1 MKKVHLDPDV
11 ITSDSLRG
19 RVITVFGPSWDSVGP
34 SWASGPGYYAL
45 KNPVNTELTVVSR
58 GVVERPADKLSSPPA
73 VGSIRKELHLT
84 LTEVPAVSLPF
95 RLDALTRRQR
105 DVLNL
110 IVQGKSNKEIARAL
124 GLGEGTVK
132 IHVAAL
138 FGKLGV
144 HRRAAVAAAGARFL
158 SPDALKSA

>member
-1 MKKVHLDPDV
+1 MKKVRLDPDV
-11 ITSDSLRG
+11 VTSDSLRR

-34 SWASGPGYYAL
+34 SWANGRGYYAQ
-45 KNPVNTELTVVSR
+45 KNLANAEPITVPHS
-58 GVVERPADKLSSPPA
+58 VVERPADKLSSPPA

-84 LTEVPAVSLPF
+84 LTEAPAVSLPF

-144 HRRAAVAAAGARFL
+144 HHRAAVAVAGARFL
-158 SPDALKSA
+158 PQDVMKFA

>member
-1 MKKVHLDPDV
+1 
-11 ITSDSLRG
+11 
-19 RVITVFGPSWDSVGP
+19 
-34 SWASGPGYYAL
+34 
-45 KNPVNTELTVVSR
+45 
-58 GVVERPADKLSSPPA
+58 
-73 VGSIRKELHLT
+73 
-84 LTEVPAVSLPF
+84 VSLPF